1 MERSA
6 QRQQRL
12 AGLGLAG
19 GVALHATNV
28 YVATTILPSV
38 VHDIG
43 GLELYAWN
51 TTLFVVASIL
61 GSVLSVR
68 LLAVLGARS
77 AYFSALAVFALGT
90 VVCASAPSM
99 LWMLAGRTLQGL
111 GGGILLAL
119 SYALIRV
126 GVRRAPVAARDGTGV
141 GHVGRCDVMRA
152 GGRRHL
158 RATRRLAAGVLG
170 VAAGR
175 AAARRDRASR
185 GR

>member
-1 MERSA
+1 MKNLQSDVPAWSDLLSGSNGWRA
-6 QRQQRL
+6 
-12 AGLGLAG
+12 LGLAG

-90 VVCASAPSM
+90 VVCATAP
-99 LWMLAGRTLQGL
+99 
-111 GGGILLAL
+111 
-119 SYALIRV
+119 
-126 GVRRAPVAARDGTGV
+126 
-141 GHVGRCDVMRA
+141 
-152 GGRRHL
+152 
-158 RATRRLAAGVLG
+158 
-170 VAAGR
+170 
-175 AAARRDRASR
+175 
-185 GR
+185 